1 MIKGLRTAIY
11 PVADLAA
18 AKAWYSKV
26 FETEPYFDQP
36 FYVGFNVGGF
46 ELGLLPDGAVP
57 GKAGS
62 LVYWG
67 VEDIEAEVARITAL
81 GATVHH
87 PITDVGDGV
96 RTVELADPFGNL
108 LCLILNPHFDL
119 KAVR

>member
-1 MIKGLRTAIY
+1 MINGLRTAIY

-18 AKAWYSKV
+18 AKDWYTKV
-26 FETEPYFDQP
+26 FGVAPYFDQP
-36 FYVGFNVGGF
+36 FYVGYNVGGF

-81 GATVHH
+81 GATVHGA
-87 PITDVGDGV
+87 IQDVGEQI

-108 LCLILNPHFDL
+108 LCLIDNPHFDL
-119 KAVR
+119 TAVR